1 MSGPVDEIK
10 ARINAVELI
19 SETVKLRRS
28 GRTFTGLCPFHVH
41 TKNTP
46 SFVVW
51 PESGTWR
58 CFGQCNEGGDIFKF
72 VMKKENWGFREALE
86 YLAGRAGVELK
97 QRTQQDVEREEEYKR
112 LRDLLTLSVTYYQ
125 SLLVNAP
132 QAQTAREHLQKRGL
146 KQTTVETF
154 ELGYALPAWE
164 TAQKFFAERGFTQKE
179 MLDAGLIV
187 QREDGTTRDRFRN
200 RIMIPI
206 RDGQGKV
213 VGFGARALDPNDQ
226 PKFLN
231 SPQTPL
237 FNKGETVYALD
248 RARKAISASGVAVL
262 VEGYMD
268 VMAAHQAGF
277 TNVVSAMGTALTETQ
292 LRLIKK
298 FAKRIVLALDADA
311 AGDKATLRGLTVA
324 QDTSAVDDAP
334 VVQNERGI
342 QVGLENRE
350 RKYHRTFDARGIIRA
365 ESKINADIR
374 VFTLPEGLDPDDVVN
389 NDPEAWRHGVA
400 NATPIMDYVIRA
412 LTADHNLNDPKI
424 KSDLADEILPI
435 ISDVADPVERDAY
448 RQKLA
453 RLLKVD
459 ERALAQKAAAAQKA
473 ASSKKQPQQR
483 RPAPSPI
490 PPPPPDTDWKV
501 EPAPP
506 AEEIP
511 FAESAVDRLESY
523 CLGALIRHPDLV
535 AKADRQL
542 RALSLPPLAAD
553 DFSHTD
559 YQIIFAALK
568 LALDQDQIEPN
579 LHVNLHLDES
589 LASRLQTLIT
599 EAELIML
606 EDQQRVDDVL
616 FAVIRL
622 RDRSVDHALNEVRF
636 LQQEAQDEPEMAE
649 VYGRQA
655 MSLTQAKQ
663 SLTRAR
669 KHYTRRIERL
679 SGTGISQS

>member
-19 SETVKLRRS
+19 GETVKLRRS

-72 VMKKENWGFREALE
+72 VMKKESWGFREALE

-112 LRDLLTLSVTYYQ
+112 LRDLLALAVTYYQ
-125 SLLVNAP
+125 NLLVNAP
-132 QAQTAREHLQKRGL
+132 QAQVAREHLQKRGL
-146 KQTTVETF
+146 KRTTIETF

-164 TAQKFFAERGFTQKE
+164 AAQKFFAERGFTQKE
-179 MLDAGLIV
+179 MLDAGLIIQKDPSTSSGQV
-187 QREDGTTRDRFRN
+187 GSTRDRFRN

-206 RDGQGKV
+206 RDGQGKM

-231 SPQTPL
+231 SPQTQL

-277 TNVVSAMGTALTETQ
+277 ANVVSAMGTALTETQ

-311 AGDKATLRGLTVA
+311 AGDKATLRGLSVA
-324 QDTSAVDDAP
+324 
-334 VVQNERGI
+334 
-342 QVGLENRE
+342 RE
-350 RKYHRTFDARGIIRA
+350 TLDRDYTPSFDARGLIRA
-365 ESKINADIR
+365 EGKLQADIR
-374 VFTLPEGLDPDDVVN
+374 VFTLPDGLDPDEVVN
-389 NDPEAWRHGVA
+389 GDPEAWRQGVA
-400 NATPIMDYVIRA
+400 NATPIVDYVIRA
-412 LTADHNLNDPKI
+412 LTADHNLDDPKI

-435 ISDVADPVERDAY
+435 INDVADPVERDAY

-459 ERALAQKAAAAQKA
+459 ERALAHKAVAQ
-473 ASSKKQPQQR
+473 SKKQPQQR
-483 RPAPSPI
+483 RPTPGPISP
-490 PPPPPDTDWKV
+490 PQGGTSPPPDVEWEA

-523 CLGALIRHPDLV
+523 CLGALVRHPDLV

-568 LALDQDQIEPN
+568 SALDQDQIEPN
-579 LHVNLHLDES
+579 LHVNMHLDES
-589 LASRLQTLIT
+589 LASRLQMLIT
-599 EAELIML
+599 EAEPIML

-616 FAVIRL
+616 FAAIRL

-636 LQQEAQDEPEMAE
+636 LQQEAQGEPELAE

-669 KHYTRRIERL
+669 KHYTRRMERL
-679 SGTGISQS
+679 SGMGIGQS

>member
-1 MSGPVDEIK
+1 MPGPVDEIK

-86 YLAGRAGVELK
+86 HLAGRAGVELK

-112 LRDLLTLSVTYYQ
+112 LRDLLTLAVTYYQ
-125 SLLVNAP
+125 NLLVNAP

-146 KQTTVETF
+146 KQTTIETF

-164 TAQKFFAERGFTQKE
+164 AAQKFFAERGFTQKE
-179 MLDAGLIV
+179 MLDAGLIIQKDDV
-187 QREDGTTRDRFRN
+187 STRDRFRN
-200 RIMIPI
+200 RLMIPI
-206 RDGQGKV
+206 RDGQGKI

-311 AGDKATLRGLTVA
+311 AGDKATLRGLSVA
-324 QDTSAVDDAP
+324 
-334 VVQNERGI
+334 
-342 QVGLENRE
+342 RE
-350 RKYHRTFDARGIIRA
+350 TLDRDYTPSFDARGLIRT
-365 ESKINADIR
+365 ESKLQADIR
-374 VFTLPEGLDPDDVVN
+374 VFTLPDGLDPDDVVN
-389 NDPEAWRHGVA
+389 DDPEAWRQGVA
-400 NATPIMDYVIRA
+400 NATPIVDYVIRT
-412 LTADHNLNDPKI
+412 LTADHNLDDPKI

-435 ISDVADPVERDAY
+435 INDVADPVERDAY

-473 ASSKKQPQQR
+473 ASSKKPPQPR
-483 RPAPSPI
+483 RPTLSPI
-490 PPPPPDTDWKV
+490 PPPPPDTDWEA

-523 CLGALIRHPDLV
+523 CLGALVRHPDLV

-553 DFSHTD
+553 DFNHTD
-559 YQIIFAALK
+559 YQIIFSALK
-568 LALDQDQIEPN
+568 SALDQDQIEPD

-589 LASRLQTLIT
+589 LTSRLQTLIT
-599 EAELIML
+599 EAEPIMP

-636 LQQEAQDEPEMAE
+636 LQQEAQDEPELAE

-669 KHYTRRIERL
+669 KHYTRRMERL
-679 SGTGISQS
+679 SGMGISQS

>member
-1 MSGPVDEIK
+1 
-10 ARINAVELI
+10 
-19 SETVKLRRS
+19 
-28 GRTFTGLCPFHVH
+28 
-41 TKNTP
+41 
-46 SFVVW
+46 
-51 PESGTWR
+51 WR

-112 LRDLLTLSVTYYQ
+112 LRDLLTLAVTYYQ
-125 SLLVNAP
+125 NLLVNAP
-132 QAQTAREHLQKRGL
+132 QAQVAREHLQKRGL
-146 KQTTVETF
+146 KQTTIETF

-164 TAQKFFAERGFTQKE
+164 AAQKFFAERGFTQKE

-187 QREDGTTRDRFRN
+187 QRDPSTRFASGQVGSTRDRFRN
-200 RIMIPI
+200 RLMIPI
-206 RDGQGKV
+206 RDGQGKI
-213 VGFGARALDPNDQ
+213 VGFGARALDPDDQ

-248 RARKAISASGVAVL
+248 RARKAISAGGVAVL

-298 FAKRIVLALDADA
+298 YAKRIVLALDADA
-311 AGDKATLRGLTVA
+311 AGDKATLRGLSVA
-324 QDTSAVDDAP
+324 
-334 VVQNERGI
+334 
-342 QVGLENRE
+342 RE
-350 RKYHRTFDARGIIRA
+350 TLDRDYTPSFDARGLIRS
-365 ESKINADIR
+365 EGKLQADIR
-374 VFTLPEGLDPDDVVN
+374 VFTLPDGLDPDDVVN

-400 NATPIMDYVIRA
+400 NATPIVDYVIRA
-412 LTADHNLNDPKI
+412 LTADHNLDDPKI

-435 ISDVADPVERDAY
+435 INDVADPVERDAY

-473 ASSKKQPQQR
+473 AGQSKKQSQQR

-490 PPPPPDTDWKV
+490 PPPPPDTAW
-501 EPAPP
+501 EAESAPP

-568 LALDQDQIEPN
+568 SALDQDQIEPN

-589 LASRLQTLIT
+589 LTSRLRTLIT
-599 EAELIML
+599 EAEPIML
-606 EDQQRVDDVL
+606 
-616 FAVIRL
+616 
-622 RDRSVDHALNEVRF
+622 
-636 LQQEAQDEPEMAE
+636 
-649 VYGRQA
+649 
-655 MSLTQAKQ
+655 
-663 SLTRAR
+663 
-669 KHYTRRIERL
+669 
-679 SGTGISQS
+679 

>member
-1 MSGPVDEIK
+1 MPGPVDEIK

-51 PESGTWR
+51 PESGTWK

-86 YLAGRAGVELK
+86 FLAGRAGVELK
-97 QRTQQDVEREEEYKR
+97 QRTQQDVEREEEHKR
-112 LRDLLTLSVTYYQ
+112 LRDLLTLAVTYYQ
-125 SLLVNAP
+125 NLLVNAP
-132 QAQTAREHLQKRGL
+132 QAQAAREHLQKRGL
-146 KQTTVETF
+146 KPTTLETF
-154 ELGYALPAWE
+154 ELGYALPAWDA
-164 TAQKFFAERGFTQKE
+164 AQKFFAERGFTQKE
-179 MLDAGLIV
+179 MLDAGLIIQKDPSTLLSV
-187 QREDGTTRDRFRN
+187 AGQVGSTRDRFRN

-213 VGFGARALDPNDQ
+213 VGFGARALDPDDQ

-277 TNVVSAMGTALTETQ
+277 ANVVSAMGTALTETQ

-311 AGDKATLRGLTVA
+311 AGDKATLRGLSVA
-324 QDTSAVDDAP
+324 
-334 VVQNERGI
+334 
-342 QVGLENRE
+342 RE
-350 RKYHRTFDARGIIRA
+350 TLDRDYTPSFDARGLIRT
-365 ESKINADIR
+365 ESKLQADIR

-389 NDPEAWRHGVA
+389 NDPEAWRQGVA
-400 NATPIMDYVIRA
+400 NATPIVDYVIRA
-412 LTADHNLNDPKI
+412 LTADHNLDDPKI

-435 ISDVADPVERDAY
+435 INDVADPVERDAY

-453 RLLKVD
+453 RVLKVD
-459 ERALAQKAAAAQKA
+459 ERALAQKAAAAGQ
-473 ASSKKQPQQR
+473 SKKQPQQR
-483 RPAPSPI
+483 RPAPTPI
-490 PPPPPDTDWKV
+490 PPPPDTDWEA

-506 AEEIP
+506 AEESP

-523 CLGALIRHPDLV
+523 CLGALVRHPDLV

-542 RALSLPPLAAD
+542 RAMSLPPLAAD
-553 DFSHTD
+553 DFNHTD
-559 YQIIFAALK
+559 FQIVFLALK
-568 LALDQDQIEPN
+568 AALDQDQLEPN
-579 LHVNLHLDES
+579 AHVSLHLEES
-589 LASRLQTLIT
+589 LAGRLQALMDDSETII
-599 EAELIML
+599 A
-606 EDQQRVDDVL
+606 EDQERVDDVL

-622 RDRSVDHALNEVRF
+622 RDRGVDSALNEVRF
-636 LQQEAQDEPEMAE
+636 LQQEAQDEPELVE
-649 VYGRQA
+649 VYRNQA
-655 MSLTQAKQ
+655 MSLIQAKQ

-669 KHYTRRIERL
+669 RRYTSRMERL
-679 SGTGISQS
+679 SETG